1 MLFLI
6 LTLPMIGHSS
16 SVIMNSFDQSR
27 FWALDQYCIQTLKSG
42 INLYQNQC
50 RPDLKLL
57 EKKMHWVNLWV
68 KFSNNQL
75 MNTSEFNIPAFLHWD
90 CDRIFVRL
98 SFFVCALYLRSS
110 GVLSKLAVRRKS
122 CNKKY

>member
-57 EKKMHWVNLWV
+57 EKKN
-68 KFSNNQL
+68 
-75 MNTSEFNIPAFLHWD
+75 
-90 CDRIFVRL
+90 
-98 SFFVCALYLRSS
+98 AL
-110 GVLSKLAVRRKS
+110 GKPVSKVF
-122 CNKKY
+122 